1 MDEYCGYDVEDVHS
15 GTELDEVMCET
26 CGTIQPA
33 TNRFCSHCG
42 EDLKKGIVKV
52 KDKGNAKA
60 VCVFVVFVINIVL
73 IMVAA
78 SVINNMISENERKKE
93 ETSIEIPEISI
104 PEISIPEIEIPDIEI
119 PDLYEEGIGYPE
131 GKYVAGEDIPIGE
144 YIVISDNF
152 GCDSIEDMPY
162 FVVNDGERNLH
173 FNFFNSFYVTLES
186 GYTLETEDCTVYPI
200 GRCPVDNTPF
210 ENQGVFKVGVDMEA
224 GIYSVIP
231 LDVEM
236 NGSYWIF
243 DSLEDYHNMSYLV
256 ESGDVPIAGAE
267 IELKEGQY
275 LQLDFSR
282 LEKNK

>member
-78 SVINNMISENERKKE
+78 SAINNMISENERKKE

-119 PDLYEEGIGYPE
+119 PDLYEEGIDYPE
-131 GKYVAGEDIPIGE
+131 GKYVAGEDIPVGE

-152 GCDSIEDMPY
+152 GGDSIEDMSY

-173 FNFFNSFYVTLES
+173 FNFLNSFYVTLES

-200 GRCPVDNTPF
+200 GRCSVDNTPF
-210 ENQGVFKVGVDMEA
+210 ENQGMFKVGVDMEA
-224 GIYSVIP
+224 GVYSVIP

-256 ESGDVPIAGAE
+256 ESGDAPIAGAE